1 MLEATPIQT
10 QLTCVRDDPMR
21 VLVVGAGVAGVTF
34 AQILRRNGLH
44 PVLVE
49 RARHGGDNGYMLA
62 LMPMVDPVLADL
74 GLTGEYRRRSVDLRR
89 YRIRN
94 RVGVPI
100 REYAMQDLLS
110 RFGDY
115 RGISRG
121 DLLDVL
127 GAGGGALSY
136 GTTVTA
142 LDQGGD
148 TVRATLDGPAGPV
161 TGEFDLVVAADGLH
175 STTRGLVLDPSDVAT
190 YDSGWGGWVAWAEPD
205 DAADLGEE
213 LWGTGFFVGTYP
225 VRGRL
230 GVIVLGARS
239 DTAAG
244 PKPFVARITDEV
256 AVSDARL
263 RSALDAVARDDPAYY
278 WPLRDCRAARWSV
291 GRVALL
297 GDAAAGFLPTAG
309 IGAGM
314 AMESAWVL
322 AGHVLAGP
330 RGRTATGRTAT
341 GRTATGRLGGRGGP
355 CPPGVRAGPAATGRG
370 GTGQLPDAGAAD
382 VPSQPGSGR
391 PPRHG
396 CAVRH
401 AGDGPSSHP
410 HAARGGTAARVT
422 ACVAWAAWVA
432 AGSARVAPRW
442 VTPGQ
447 QRPIRCEVAL
457 VAPRW
462 TWTG

>member
-10 QLTCVRDDPMR
+10 QLTRVRDDPLR

-34 AQILRRNGLH
+34 TQVLRRNGLH

-330 RGRTATGRTAT
+330 PLAGPPLAGPPLGGPLLAGSGDAVVPALQAYERVQRPRVEAAQDNSRMLARLMFRRSRVLAALRDTVARFVTLEMALRPIRTLLEEGPRPGSRPASPGPPGSQPAPP
-341 GRTATGRLGGRGGP
+341 GSRLGG
-355 CPPGVRAGPAATGRG
+355 
-370 GTGQLPDAGAAD
+370 
-382 VPSQPGSGR
+382 
-391 PPRHG
+391 
-396 CAVRH
+396 
-401 AGDGPSSHP
+401 
-410 HAARGGTAARVT
+410 
-422 ACVAWAAWVA
+422 
-432 AGSARVAPRW
+432 
-442 VTPGQ
+442 
-447 QRPIRCEVAL
+447 
-457 VAPRW
+457 
-462 TWTG
+462 